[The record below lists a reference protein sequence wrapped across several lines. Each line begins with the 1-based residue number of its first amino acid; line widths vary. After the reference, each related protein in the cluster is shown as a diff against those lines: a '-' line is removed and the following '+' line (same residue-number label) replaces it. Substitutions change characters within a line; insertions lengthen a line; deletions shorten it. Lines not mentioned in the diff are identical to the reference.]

1 MPVAQK
7 LRVIKSKVPSSRLR
21 PKVIKWKDTHIIRQH
36 SFIAPVKEIITWSEE
51 LDVTRVGII
60 GDMNS
65 GKTTM
70 ANAIAHVIHKFSK
83 VSWAI
88 RHFDEDD
95 LLDFENTLA
104 TLKPAN
110 YIMIFDDVSFLS
122 AKANKKQ
129 LEAVKAANTKIRH
142 LPGGQDVK
150 IILIYNYH
158 YNMGLDKFLRMAD
171 FRFFTTVGSSE
182 KDNMEKIVGTKNM
195 KQVMAFQ
202 VMRTNAVV
210 KKKFTFKLS
219 KNEPF
224 SYTWRKPFIPVLF
237 YNQSSLRFIVSP
249 TREWMQP
256 VCSDCAESEGA
267 ESEINV
273 DTFVDESLA
282 KFGGNFKV
290 AVKLKLFT
298 MGYATHS
305 RSVVQALRYLERA
318 LETKIITMDDI
329 SKRMDLPETKT
340 KLKKKLDGV
349 LLEP

>member
-1 MPVAQK
+1 MVLQQ
-7 LRVIKSKVPSSRLR
+7 RVKQIRDKQPSSRLR

-36 SFIAPVKEIITWSEE
+36 SFIAAVKEIVQWSDEI
-51 LDVTRVGII
+51 DVTRVGII

-70 ANAIAHVIHKFSK
+70 ANAIGHVVHKHSK
-83 VSWAI
+83 LPWAI

-95 LLDFENTLA
+95 LLDFEKTLA
-104 TLKPAN
+104 TLKPSN
-110 YIMIFDDVSFLS
+110 YIMIFDDISFLS

-158 YNMGLDKFLRMAD
+158 YQMGLDKYLRMAD

-182 KDNMEKIVGTKNM
+182 KDNMEKAVGTKNM

-202 VMRTNAVV
+202 KMRTKAIKSKRFV
-210 KKKFTFKLS
+210 FKLS

-224 SYTWRKPFIPVLF
+224 VYKWREPFIPALF
-237 YNQSSLRFIVSP
+237 YNQDTLRFIISP

-256 VCSDCAESEGA
+256 VCSNCAESEGA
-267 ESEINV
+267 VSEINV
-273 DTFVDESLA
+273 GTFVDESVA
-282 KFGGNFKV
+282 KFGQNFKV

-298 MGYATHS
+298 LGYSTHS
-305 RSVVQALRYLERA
+305 RTVVQAFRYLEKA
-318 LETKIITMDDI
+318 LSTKIITMDDI
-329 SKRMDLPETKT
+329 ADKMGLVETKT
-340 KLKKKLDGV
+340 KLRKQMDGV
-349 LLEP
+349 LTD

>member
-70 ANAIAHVIHKFSK
+70 ANAIAHVIHKYSK

-104 TLKPAN
+104 SLKPAN

-182 KDNMEKIVGTKNM
+182 KDNMEKIVGSKNM

-249 TREWMQP
+249 TREWLQP

-282 KFGGNFKV
+282 KFGNNFKV

-298 MGYATHS
+298 LGYATHS
-305 RSVVQALRYLERA
+305 RTVVQALRYLERA
-318 LETKIITMDDI
+318 LECNYTTLNDVRVEMGL
-329 SKRMDLPETKT
+329 SETKT
-340 KLKKKLDGV
+340 KLKKKPDGV
-349 LLEP
+349 LTD